1 MISRKQHNIYR
12 LQAQIKQSLFFGL
25 SSVIID
31 HHVNPLNNIFI
42 RCKFLQHLLLV
53 RIFLIF
59 RLNFHIIRL
68 SELSCWYFGWR
79 LLLVFGKCRS
89 WLTIIQ
95 AVFKLMT
102 PRRRHTFLG
111 RRRLFATLDS
121 IVNFLDLNI
130 SLDKTSLKLKYSIY
144 FKKTN
149 TFYYLSTSS
158 NHKNS
163 IYKKS
168 LFMRIRRNCSC

>member
-59 RLNFHIIRL
+59 RLNFRIIRL

-89 WLTIIQ
+89 WLTIIL

-102 PRRRHTFLG
+102 PRSRHTFLC
-111 RRRLFATLDS
+111 RRRLFATLDP
-121 IVNFLDLNI
+121 IVNFL
-130 SLDKTSLKLKYSIY
+130 
-144 FKKTN
+144 FPGQ
-149 TFYYLSTSS
+149 TFDRVRWHY
-158 NHKNS
+158 
-163 IYKKS
+163 
-168 LFMRIRRNCSC
+168 RRVIRAHLAIAFRHTQRVLRDWMGLLR